1 MDRPKDDEIALARRL
16 LLFVG
21 LAFLLAQLLA
31 FSLDR
36 PPSWDEAIYL
46 SQVAPGAE
54 VLPFVPSRARGITF
68 LAAPVLQLGG
78 SLFHLRLL
86 LVVASAAAMTAAF
99 RSWAKVIGLGALAA
113 AVLFA
118 GAWPALFYGSELM
131 PNLWVA
137 LTCVAATAILARR
150 LATGEGRY
158 DELLAGG
165 LVAVAALLRPLDAV
179 VLAAALTLLPIAVRR
194 ATIAWTVHV
203 VLGLVAGWT
212 PWLVEMIGRFGSPAE
227 AFSAAA
233 RLGHTGRWALL
244 ENVQQYLALSDG
256 PSIGPVAQPHIP
268 ASGILWLLG
277 MTALVIVG
285 IRAAVGARLL
295 PSLVV
300 PTATGAALAA
310 EYIVFTDA
318 QAPRFLLPALALLVI
333 PAGLGFA
340 WIVDRAR
347 EARPARMGR
356 WVAVVGASTLV
367 VGWALLQVGIATRLE
382 ASVTQQRASAQRA
395 GSRIRTLAGRG
406 PCHVYSEAS
415 FPIVGYA
422 AGCRAAPIG
431 NVVRAWPERAA
442 RLERDGVQPFLVLH
456 RAEQPAVPEGASR
469 LATIPSDGEASWFIY
484 GTG

>member
-16 LLFVG
+16 LMVVG
-21 LAFLLAQLLA
+21 LASLVAQLLA

-54 VLPFVPSRARGITF
+54 ALPFVPSRARGITF

-78 SLFHLRLL
+78 SLVHLRLF
-86 LVVASAAAMTAAF
+86 LVVASAVAMAAAF
-99 RSWAKVIGLGALAA
+99 RSWAKVIGLGAVAA

-137 LTCVAATAILARR
+137 LAGVAATAILARR
-150 LATGEGRY
+150 LMTGEGRY

-179 VLAAALTLLPIAVRR
+179 VLAAALILLPIALRR
-194 ATIAWTVHV
+194 ATIAWTVHI
-203 VLGLVAGWT
+203 VLGLVAGWM
-212 PWLVEMIGRFGSPAE
+212 PWLIEMIGRFGSPAK
-227 AFSAAA
+227 AFAAAA
-233 RLGHTGRWALL
+233 RLGHTGHWALL

-256 PSIGPVAQPHIP
+256 PSIGPVAEPHIP

-285 IRAAVGARLL
+285 IRGAAGARLL
-295 PSLVV
+295 PSLVL

-318 QAPRFLLPALALLVI
+318 QAPRFLLPALALLAI
-333 PAGLGFA
+333 PAGLGSV

-347 EARPARMGR
+347 DQRPARKGR
-356 WVAVVGASTLV
+356 WVVVVAASTLV
-367 VGWALLQVGIATRLE
+367 FGWAFLQIGIAMRVAVDVE
-382 ASVTQQRASAQRA
+382 QQRATARLA
-395 GSRIRTLAGRG
+395 GSRVRALAGRE
-406 PCHVYSEAS
+406 PCLVYSEAS
-415 FPIVGYA
+415 FPIVGYT

-431 NVVRAWPERAA
+431 NVVRVWPERAA
-442 RLERDGVQPFLVLH
+442 RLERDGVRPFLVLH
-456 RAEQPAVPEGASR
+456 RAQQPAVPEGASP
-469 LATIPSDGEASWFIY
+469 LATIPSDGQSSWFIY